1 MVQMK
6 ESAGTSKTIVKEKK
20 IDYCRYFVDKLVFA
34 VFTMAAGAL
43 LSLFIS
49 VSILESFE
57 MFSRL
62 ERELRVT
69 AARSLLAIIAM
80 VIIFFIVLLYR
91 KVFRKEVSL
100 TELKDGRFELLLG
113 KEQCNHRKSDL
124 KKVQMVYRKN
134 RNEEVKRRTLL
145 VKIKNRSFRFSSKG
159 ERDELDTV
167 YKYLDTWKRQADK
180 SAEYR
185 AETGWLETERNQGNV
200 RILEY
205 LRYSK
210 TPFLRTITGAL
221 FGLLGIALLL
231 FFMLTAM
238 IIPRLFLDDFYT
250 IPTLLG
256 LGVSFVLFR
265 FYVMLPLR
273 ASFNRLFKKEIILVD
288 SGDEAFEIS
297 IAGEWRKHRKKEIS
311 DAQMFYR
318 RGKNSSVIGR
328 TLYLKVNGEVFRFAS
343 DGDFDSLDI
352 MQSYLDMWR
361 QGIGP
366 VEVRELLLEEQQEEE
381 LAEELYWVEEEV
393 DFINGEIV
401 EKLRYSKI
409 PFLKTI
415 IGTIFNIVG
424 ILAFL
429 LFLGGGLWGLLQ
441 FTDNPSKIITIPF
454 LLIIIVLSVIFIA
467 TPLEKIYDK
476 IFCKNV
482 TLIDST
488 DGTFELKIANER
500 CVYQKSEIENVRMDY
515 RKDKNKRITSRA
527 LIITMQDRVFHFS
540 SSGKRD
546 RMDDMYRHLEIWK
559 RQTDKIAE
567 YKAEIDML

>member
-57 MFSRL
+57 IFSRL

-100 TELKDGRFELLLG
+100 TELKDGRFELMLG
-113 KEQCNHRKSDL
+113 KERCNHRKSDL

-159 ERDELDTV
+159 ERDELDTM

-185 AETGWLETERNQGNV
+185 AETGWFETEGNQGNV

-288 SGDEAFEIS
+288 SGDGAFEIS

-409 PFLKTI
+409 PFLKTVV
-415 IGTIFNIVG
+415 GTIFNIVG

>member
-57 MFSRL
+57 IFSRL
-62 ERELRVT
+62 ERDLRIA
-69 AARSLLAIIAM
+69 AARSLLAVIAM

-100 TELKDGRFELLLG
+100 TELRDERFELLLG
-113 KEQCNHRKSDL
+113 KERCNHRKSDL
-124 KKVQMVYRKN
+124 KKVQIIYKKN
-134 RNEEVKRRTLL
+134 KNEEVKRRTLL

-159 ERDELDTV
+159 ERDELDTM

-185 AETGWLETERNQGNV
+185 AETGWLETEGNQGNV

-210 TPFLRTITGAL
+210 TPFLRTIIGAL

-231 FFMLTAM
+231 FLMLTAM